1 VPYHTE
7 HLIELRYLYLDR
19 VALEQLLSLQVDNQS
34 QEPEA
39 GSDGTGAQDRVAK
52 INEFV
57 SMRLTLQDVKTE
69 IEAVKAMKEKQSQE
83 AQEPQEGVS
92 GSAAA
97 TAATA
102 AETTSRSTV
111 KPVAVSSAASSV
123 SKFEF
128 HRRQRPIPHQTSCPG
143 SNNDEAMGVPPRCD
157 VHSPAS

>member
-52 INEFV
+52 INEFI

-83 AQEPQEGVS
+83 PQDPQQPPQQQQPTPPAGAPSSQSQSLIRSAQYQ
-92 GSAAA
+92 
-97 TAATA
+97 
-102 AETTSRSTV
+102 
-111 KPVAVSSAASSV
+111 
-123 SKFEF
+123 
-128 HRRQRPIPHQTSCPG
+128 
-143 SNNDEAMGVPPRCD
+143 
-157 VHSPAS
+157 